1 MKVLRDD
8 VTFFDKQKFTLFEE
22 FLLYEIF
29 LFMIR
34 PQIIQDVFEEDN
46 LFFVIDKFPVSLSS
60 RIDDKLTRS

>member
-22 FLLYEIF
+22 FLLDEIF

-34 PQIIQDVFEEDN
+34 SQIIQDVFEEDN
-46 LFFVIDKFPVSLSS
+46 LLFIIDKFPVSLAS
-60 RIDDKLTRS
+60 RVDDKLTRS

>member
-46 LFFVIDKFPVSLSS
+46 LFLVIDKFPVSLSS